1 MKLTRR
7 QLKRLIEQAAQQAA
21 LELSPEQLKK
31 IEDAEEE
38 EKTKIATDLKVPKD
52 MVDKAVTKSKEEET
66 NENVFSLFEAK
77 VKEVSLKSVDK
88 AIVSC
93 LKKEGGAAGMGMLVD
108 AVQSLETKTKKL
120 PKQLSSKDKIKNYI
134 KKHPAVLTHKYK
146 DIILIKGLP
155 KAKLQEALEKVGFF
169 KKYSYGL
176 DDVPNKTKAHDD
188 IIGHT

>member
-1 MKLTRR
+1 MKITRR
-7 QLKRLIEQAAQQAA
+7 QLRKLIEASVKLSDEEKKAIDDSKKAAI
-21 LELSPEQLKK
+21 KK
-31 IEDAEEE
+31 IAAASPGVEEE
-38 EKTKIATDLKVPKD
+38 EVAAAYK
-52 MVDKAVTKSKEEET
+52 MSKEET
-66 NENVFSLFEAK
+66 TEALERLSESMK
-77 VKEVSLKSVDK
+77 KEITLSQADK

-120 PKQLSSKDKIKNYI
+120 PKKLSSKAKIKNYI

-155 KAKLQEALEKVGFF
+155 KAKLQEALEKIGFY

-176 DDVPNKTKAHDD
+176 DDVPDKTKAHDD

>member
-1 MKLTRR
+1 MKITRR
-7 QLKRLIEQAAQQAA
+7 QLRNMIMEVVVASDAAKQTAD
-21 LELSPEQLKK
+21 QLKK
-31 IEDAEEE
+31 QLEDENPDATPEEIEAAAEKLTE
-38 EKTKIATDLKVPKD
+38 
-52 MVDKAVTKSKEEET
+52 SKKKEI
-66 NENVFSLFEAK
+66 SLSQA
-77 VKEVSLKSVDK
+77 DK

-108 AVQSLETKTKKL
+108 AVQSLETKNKKL
-120 PKQLSSKDKIKNYI
+120 PKQLSSKAKIKNYI

-176 DDVPNKTKAHDD
+176 DDVPNKSKGHQD